1 MAQTISV
8 SVRGDKQFRAALT
21 GSANTLIA
29 AVGIELERQADEAI
43 AYVRD
48 QQGALFTNPS
58 GSLSRSLWKHPFK
71 AQGTRV
77 TVQAGWGVKYGRVL
91 EYGPRKKVWTI
102 LPGKGPVAPGWN
114 RAGQPT
120 KYLHWVDQFAG
131 IGPRR
136 EYFRTKVTHVWTE
149 AQKRPH
155 WKKAIDE
162 AAGKRRGAM
171 RRAIKAAI
179 SKSYGGVK

>member
-1 MAQTISV
+1 MAQTINV
-8 SVRGDKQFRAALT
+8 SVRGDKQFRAMLT
-21 GSANTLIA
+21 GSASTLVA
-29 AVGIELERQADEAI
+29 AVGVELERQADAAI
-43 AYVRD
+43 AYVGEK
-48 QQGALFTNPS
+48 QGSLFTNPS
-58 GSLSRSLWKHPFK
+58 GQLARSLWKHPFR
-71 AQGTRV
+71 ATGTRV

-120 KYLHWVDQFAG
+120 IRLKWGGPSGEHFA
-131 IGPRR
+131 R
-136 EYFRTKVTHVWTE
+136 KVTHVWTE

-155 WKKAIDE
+155 WKKAIDH
-162 AAGKRRGAM
+162 AAGKRRAGM

-179 SKSYGGVK
+179 AKSYGGVK